1 MGGQG
6 SGRKP
11 LNPKPEPL
19 GKNTQRIIALSAI
32 RELNVKHPLNPKTMT
47 AADIEKRFDEFVKV
61 CADNDLKPII
71 EDFALA
77 LGIDRTTLFRW
88 RNGTAQKSP
97 EIIAKLTECMSFLNA
112 FSGHILVDNDTNPAS
127 AIFHTSNSFEGY
139 SDARELKISAAEQ
152 LDRPTTEQLAD
163 KYARVELIEAVDVEY
178 EEVTDD

>member
-97 EIIAKLTECMSFLNA
+97 EIIAKLFASSVGFSSIFSVGNA
-112 FSGHILVDNDTNPAS
+112 KNI
-127 AIFHTSNSFEGY
+127 
-139 SDARELKISAAEQ
+139 
-152 LDRPTTEQLAD
+152 
-163 KYARVELIEAVDVEY
+163 
-178 EEVTDD
+178 

>member
-11 LNPKPEPL
+11 LNREPVEL

-32 RELNVKHPLNPKTMT
+32 RDLNVKHPLNSKTMT
-47 AADIEKRFDEFVKV
+47 AEDINRRFEDFLKV
-61 CADNDLKPII
+61 CANNDLKPII

-88 RNGTAQKSP
+88 RNGEHKKSP
-97 EIIAKLTECMSFLNA
+97 EVVAKLTECISFLNA

-127 AIFHTSNSFEGY
+127 AIFHTSNNFEGY

-163 KYARVELIEAVDVEY
+163 KYARAELIEAIDVEY
-178 EEVTDD
+178 EEVKEE